1 MKMSLLVI
9 LSIQIILFILTFVL
23 KSKGKITVGKKKLL
37 LALMQIFVFY
47 VSVLVEV
54 SIYDYQLEKQLYS
67 FDLNGDGVFSGSE
80 ITPEQEEAMIKF
92 IGDTGRTFAPITGAI
107 FSFMY
112 FPFAL
117 VIECLIDFIIKR
129 RMKKQ
134 KNNLL

>member
-1 MKMSLLVI
+1 MSLLVI

-67 FDLNGDGVFSGSE
+67 FDLNGDGIFSGSE

-117 VIECLIDFIIKR
+117 LIECLIDFIIKR
-129 RMKKQ
+129 RM
-134 KNNLL
+134 NIVCFI

>member
-9 LSIQIILFILTFVL
+9 LSIQIILFTL

-117 VIECLIDFIIKR
+117 VIECLIDFILKR

-134 KNNLL
+134 ENNLL

>member
-1 MKMSLLVI
+1 MSLLVI

-67 FDLNGDGVFSGSE
+67 FDLNGDGVFSDSE

-117 VIECLIDFIIKR
+117 LIECLIDFIIKR
-129 RMKKQ
+129 RM
-134 KNNLL
+134 NIVCFI

>member
-1 MKMSLLVI
+1 MSLLVI

-134 KNNLL
+134 ENNLL

>member
-1 MKMSLLVI
+1 MSLLVI

-92 IGDTGRTFAPITGAI
+92 IGDTGRTFAPITGVI

-117 VIECLIDFIIKR
+117 LIECLIDFIIKR
-129 RMKKQ
+129 RM
-134 KNNLL
+134 NIVCFI

>member
-1 MKMSLLVI
+1 MSLLVI

-23 KSKGKITVGKKKLL
+23 KSKGKISVGKKKLL

-117 VIECLIDFIIKR
+117 LIECLIDFIIKR

-134 KNNLL
+134 ENNLL

>member
-1 MKMSLLVI
+1 MSLLVI

-117 VIECLIDFIIKR
+117 LIECLIDFTIKR
-129 RMKKQ
+129 RM
-134 KNNLL
+134 NIVCFI

>member
-1 MKMSLLVI
+1 MSLLVI

-80 ITPEQEEAMIKF
+80 ITPEQEEAMINF
-92 IGDTGRTFAPITGAI
+92 INDTGRTFAPITGAI

-129 RMKKQ
+129 RM
-134 KNNLL
+134 NIVCFI

>member
-134 KNNLL
+134 ENNLL

>member
-1 MKMSLLVI
+1 MSLLVI

-117 VIECLIDFIIKR
+117 LIECLIDFIIKR
-129 RMKKQ
+129 RM
-134 KNNLL
+134 NIVCFS

>member
-1 MKMSLLVI
+1 MSLLVI

-129 RMKKQ
+129 RM
-134 KNNLL
+134 NIVCFI

>member
-1 MKMSLLVI
+1 MSLLVI

-92 IGDTGRTFAPITGAI
+92 IGDTGRTFAPITSAI

-117 VIECLIDFIIKR
+117 LIECLIDFIIKR
-129 RMKKQ
+129 RM
-134 KNNLL
+134 NIVCFI

>member
-1 MKMSLLVI
+1 MSLLVI
-9 LSIQIILFILTFVL
+9 LSIQIILFILTSVL
-23 KSKGKITVGKKKLL
+23 KSKGKISVGKKKLL

-117 VIECLIDFIIKR
+117 LIECLIDFIIKR
-129 RMKKQ
+129 RM
-134 KNNLL
+134 NIVCFI

>member
-1 MKMSLLVI
+1 MSLLVI

-92 IGDTGRTFAPITGAI
+92 IGDIGRTFAPITGAI

-134 KNNLL
+134 ENNLL

>member
-1 MKMSLLVI
+1 MSLLVI

-80 ITPEQEEAMIKF
+80 ITPEQEEAMINF
-92 IGDTGRTFAPITGAI
+92 INDTGRTFAPITGAI

-134 KNNLL
+134 ENNLL

>member
-1 MKMSLLVI
+1 MSLLVI

-23 KSKGKITVGKKKLL
+23 KSKGKISVGKKKLL

-117 VIECLIDFIIKR
+117 VIECLIDFIIKK
-129 RMKKQ
+129 RMKNQ
-134 KNNLL
+134 ENNLL

>member
-1 MKMSLLVI
+1 MSLLVI

-80 ITPEQEEAMIKF
+80 LTPEQEEAMIKF

-117 VIECLIDFIIKR
+117 LIECLIDFIIKR
-129 RMKKQ
+129 RM
-134 KNNLL
+134 NIVCFI

>member
-112 FPFAL
+112 IPFAL

-134 KNNLL
+134 ENNLL

>member
-1 MKMSLLVI
+1 MRLLVI

-134 KNNLL
+134 ENNLL

>member
-1 MKMSLLVI
+1 MSLLVI

-117 VIECLIDFIIKR
+117 LIECLIDFIIKR
-129 RMKKQ
+129 RM
-134 KNNLL
+134 NIVCFI

>member
-80 ITPEQEEAMIKF
+80 ITPEQEEA
-92 IGDTGRTFAPITGAI
+92 R
-107 FSFMY
+107 
-112 FPFAL
+112 
-117 VIECLIDFIIKR
+117 
-129 RMKKQ
+129 
-134 KNNLL
+134 

>member
-1 MKMSLLVI
+1 MSLLVI

-134 KNNLL
+134 ESNLL

>member
-1 MKMSLLVI
+1 MSLLVI

-112 FPFAL
+112 FPFA
-117 VIECLIDFIIKR
+117 KR
-129 RMKKQ
+129 Q
-134 KNNLL
+134 SDNLRK

>member
-1 MKMSLLVI
+1 MSLLVI

-47 VSVLVEV
+47 VSVLLEV

-107 FSFMY
+107 ISFMY

-134 KNNLL
+134 ENNFQKL

>member
-134 KNNLL
+134 ENNLQ

>member
-23 KSKGKITVGKKKLL
+23 KSKGKISVGKKKLL

-134 KNNLL
+134 ENNLL

>member
-1 MKMSLLVI
+1 MSLLVI

-37 LALMQIFVFY
+37 LVLMQIFVFY

-80 ITPEQEEAMIKF
+80 ITPEQEEAMINF
-92 IGDTGRTFAPITGAI
+92 INDTGRTFAPITGAI

-134 KNNLL
+134 ENNLL

>member
-1 MKMSLLVI
+1 MSLLVI

-80 ITPEQEEAMIKF
+80 ITPEQEEAMINF
-92 IGDTGRTFAPITGAI
+92 INDTGRTFAPITGAI

-117 VIECLIDFIIKR
+117 LIECLIDFIIKR

-134 KNNLL
+134 ENNLL

>member
-1 MKMSLLVI
+1 MSLLVI

-117 VIECLIDFIIKR
+117 LIECLIDFIIKR

-134 KNNLL
+134 ENNLL

>member
-1 MKMSLLVI
+1 MSLLVI

-23 KSKGKITVGKKKLL
+23 KSKGKITVDKKKLL

-54 SIYDYQLEKQLYS
+54 SIYDHQLEKQLYS

-117 VIECLIDFIIKR
+117 LIECLIDFIIKR

-134 KNNLL
+134 ENNLL

>member
-1 MKMSLLVI
+1 MRLLVI

-117 VIECLIDFIIKR
+117 LIECLIDFIIKR

-134 KNNLL
+134 ENNLL

>member
-1 MKMSLLVI
+1 MSLLVI

-54 SIYDYQLEKQLYS
+54 SIYDYQLEEQLYS

-92 IGDTGRTFAPITGAI
+92 IGDTGRTFAPITGVI

-117 VIECLIDFIIKR
+117 LIECLIDFIIKR
-129 RMKKQ
+129 RM
-134 KNNLL
+134 NIVCFI

>member
-1 MKMSLLVI
+1 MSLLVI

-37 LALMQIFVFY
+37 LAVMQIFVFY

-92 IGDTGRTFAPITGAI
+92 INDTGRIFAPITGAI

-129 RMKKQ
+129 RMK
-134 KNNLL
+134 NLIY

>member
-92 IGDTGRTFAPITGAI
+92 VGDTGRTFAPITCAI

-112 FPFAL
+112 FPLAL
-117 VIECLIDFIIKR
+117 LIELLIDFIIKR
-129 RMKKQ
+129 RMKKLQ
-134 KNNLL
+134 V

>member
-80 ITPEQEEAMIKF
+80 ITPEQEEAMINF
-92 IGDTGRTFAPITGAI
+92 INDTGRTFAPITGAI

-134 KNNLL
+134 ENNLL

>member
-1 MKMSLLVI
+1 MSLLVI

-54 SIYDYQLEKQLYS
+54 SIYDYQLEEQLYS

-92 IGDTGRTFAPITGAI
+92 IGDTGRTFVPITGVI

-117 VIECLIDFIIKR
+117 LIECLIDFIIKR
-129 RMKKQ
+129 RM
-134 KNNLL
+134 NIVCFI

>member
-1 MKMSLLVI
+1 MSLLVI

-129 RMKKQ
+129 RMKK
-134 KNNLL
+134 

>member
-117 VIECLIDFIIKR
+117 LIECLIDFIIKR
-129 RMKKQ
+129 RM
-134 KNNLL
+134 NIVCFI